1 MEPNELPAQKESILI
16 VDDDEGIAF
25 LLCRVLERA
34 GFRATSATSE
44 QAAMDFLASDQADL
58 VILDYRLPGE
68 RTALHLYAD
77 IQAAGYNMPV
87 IVVTGFS
94 DELTVI
100 RALRAGV
107 RDFVSK
113 SKDYLTY
120 IPEAVDRVLSQLRLE
135 RRLEDSEARFRSFM
149 DNVPAITFI
158 KDAQGHILYA
168 NKRFE
173 ALFPQIAWQGK
184 TERELFEATL
194 AAQAKSDHAPSPPS
208 SDVAECLNRL
218 ASREAKGLWR
228 SFSFPVRGTL
238 GSSMTG
244 VVAFEM
250 GA

>member
-1 MEPNELPAQKESILI
+1 VDHRESILI

-44 QAAMDFLASDQADL
+44 KAALAFLATDHADL

-68 RTALHLYAD
+68 RTALHLYTD
-77 IQAAGYNMPV
+77 MQAAGHNVPV

-149 DNVPAITFI
+149 DNVPAVTFI
-158 KDAQGHILYA
+158 KDEQGQILYA

-173 ALFPQIAWQGK
+173 SLFPQVAWRGK
-184 TERELFEATL
+184 SERELFAGTL
-194 AAQAKSDHAPSPPS
+194 AEQASPGEVVATPAA
-208 SDVAECLNRL
+208 DVADCLNRC
-218 ASREAKGLWR
+218 ASNSAGRPWR
-228 SFSFPVRGTL
+228 SYSFPVLGTL

-244 VVAFEM
+244 VVAFET

>member
-1 MEPNELPAQKESILI
+1 MVDRTNECRESILI

-25 LLCRVLERA
+25 LLCKVLERA
-34 GFRATSATSE
+34 GFAVMSAHTE
-44 QAAMDFLASDQADL
+44 KAALALLNSRQVDL

-68 RTALHLYAD
+68 RTALHLYND
-77 IQAAGYNMPV
+77 MKSAGHNVPV

-100 RALRAGV
+100 RAMRAGV

-120 IPEAVDRVLSQLRLE
+120 LPEAVDRVLGQLRLE
-135 RRLEDSEARFRSFM
+135 RRLEDSEARFRSYM

-158 KDAQGHILYA
+158 KDGDGHILYA

-173 ALFPQIAWQGK
+173 TLFPNTAWQGK
-184 TERELFEATL
+184 TERELLEATL
-194 AAQAKSDHAPSPPS
+194 ARQTGDAEVATAPAA
-208 SDVAECLNRL
+208 DDANRLCSL
-218 ASREAKGLWR
+218 ASRASGAAWQA
-228 SFSFPVRGTL
+228 FSFPIEGTI
-238 GSSMTG
+238 GVSMTG
-244 VVAFEM
+244 VVAFEV